1 MTVVQSASKTILPTV
16 EDFYLCDDEFLD
28 DEERLV
34 RDSARQF
41 CRKELLPHIRAWDAG
56 DIKPYARKEDL
67 TRDVAVKLARA
78 LNVFGATLPEMGK
91 YLDASEFVPM
101 TPAGYGLVMRE
112 IEAVDTSLRSLA
124 SVQSSLGL
132 FAVYTFGSEEVKRKW
147 LPLLYR
153 GEKLVCF
160 GLTEPQ
166 GGSDPASMK
175 TTAEKTAR
183 GWVLDGTKVWI
194 TNGFADLAV
203 VWARTGD
210 GIRGFLVENGAPGFT
225 VRHEEKWALRA
236 GTASSLTF
244 NRCEVPDAN
253 LLPGSVQEPPN
264 DLKCP
269 LRCLSEARFSIIWG
283 AVGAARACVEEV
295 LEFVKNRNLFGRPLA
310 SKQAMVAK
318 LVWCLNEVENMSLV
332 AHRIASLKA
341 KGRLHYAHISLAKYN
356 NADKSVKVAQESVDM
371 LPADVFTF
379 EAYHSGRHL
388 RNLQIIKKY
397 EGTHEIHTLMVGRAL
412 TGLSAF

>member
-1 MTVVQSASKTILPTV
+1 MTTAQSASKARPPTA
-16 EDFYLCDDEFLD
+16 EDFYLCDEAFLD
-28 DEERLV
+28 DDERAV
-34 RDSARQF
+34 RDLARQF
-41 CRKELLPHIRAWDAG
+41 CRRELLPRIRAWDEG
-56 DIKPYARKEDL
+56 DIRPYATKEDL
-67 TRDVAVKLARA
+67 TRDIAKKLAGT
-78 LNVFGATLPEMGK
+78 LNVFGAALPQMGG
-91 YLDASEFVPM
+91 YLGPSEF
-101 TPAGYGLVMRE
+101 TLISPAGYGLIMRE
-112 IEAVDTSLRSLA
+112 IEAVDTSLRSLC

-132 FAVYTFGSEEVKRKW
+132 FAVYTYGSEEQKRTW
-147 LPLLYR
+147 LPPLYR

-175 TTAEKTAR
+175 TTAEKTSG
-183 GWVLDGTKVWI
+183 GWVLNGTKVWI

-203 VWARTGD
+203 VWARTDD
-210 GIRGFLVENGAPGFT
+210 GIRGFLVEKDTPGFT

-244 NRCEVPDAN
+244 SRCEVPDAN
-253 LLPGSVQEPPN
+253 LLPGSVQKSPN

-295 LEFVKNRNLFGRPLA
+295 LDFIKNRNLFGRPLA

-332 AHRIASLKA
+332 AHRLAKLKA
-341 KGRLHYAHISLAKYN
+341 GGELHHAHISLGKYN
-356 NADKSVKVAQESVDM
+356 NANKSIQVAQEAVDM

-388 RNLQIIKKY
+388 RNLQVIKKY
-397 EGTHEIHTLMVGRAL
+397 EGTHEIHTLLVGRAI
-412 TGLSAF
+412 TGVSAF